1 MSNLHRLI
9 TPVIIGLTTFFFA
22 SATANPADSL
32 VIRFANR
39 TRMVIYAPDKA
50 GIQALSKYDLNKI
63 VREMSMELDSLP
75 TGETAISREG
85 GQYLKDTV
93 LVVRKKRNGVTITI
107 NGSGDTTR
115 IDSTQHRRD
124 YTRSSVRRGVNSW
137 KRSIDFQIGLN
148 AWVKPSA
155 PDLCPNCF
163 LAGIDLRPLGSRYFA
178 VAFSQRPTLINGK
191 RVKLSLYYAAEASWN
206 NFMFEEDILL
216 QKGPTTVLFGAAQ
229 EPLKK
234 SKLTT
239 FALQLPVVP
248 RLSFYNASGRKV
260 FHVGLGGFVGYRL
273 DSYTKIKR
281 QNDDKSREHS
291 NFYLNDLR
299 YGLVGHLG
307 IVKTNLFVKYDLNP
321 IFQAG
326 KGPDVRALSFGISF

>member
-1 MSNLHRLI
+1 MNNLPRLI
-9 TPVIIGLTTFFFA
+9 TAVIMALTIF
-22 SATANPADSL
+22 SSLIATANPTDSL

-75 TGETAISREG
+75 NGETAISREG
-85 GQYLKDTV
+85 NQYLKDTV

-107 NGSGDTTR
+107 NGSGDTTK
-115 IDSTQHRRD
+115 IDSTRNRRD

-148 AWVKPSA
+148 AWVASA
-155 PDLCPNCF
+155 SQIVRP
-163 LAGIDLRPLGSRYFA
+163 DLRPLGSRYFA
-178 VAFSQRPTLINGK
+178 IAFSQRPTIING
-191 RVKLSLYYAAEASWN
+191 RRTKLSLYYAAEASWN
-206 NFMFEEDILL
+206 NFMFQEDLL
-216 QKGPTTVLFGAAQ
+216 VQKGPNSVLFDAAP

-248 RLSFYNASGRKV
+248 RLSFYSASGRKV
-260 FHVGLGGFVGYRL
+260 FHIGLGGFVGYRL
-273 DSYTKIKR
+273 DSYTKIKQ
-281 QNDDKSREHS
+281 QNDDKLHEHG

-321 IFQAG
+321 VFQAG

>member
-1 MSNLHRLI
+1 MNTLFRLMTVVVVGLMSI
-9 TPVIIGLTTFFFA
+9 V
-22 SATANPADSL
+22 SATASANPADSL

-39 TRMVIYAPDKA
+39 TRLVIYAPDKA
-50 GIQALSKYDLNKI
+50 GIQALSNYDLNKI
-63 VREMSMELDSLP
+63 VREMGMQLDSLP
-75 TGETAISREG
+75 GGQAAISRDG
-85 GQYLKDTV
+85 DQYLKDTV
-93 LVVRKKRNGVTITI
+93 LVVTKKKGGVRITI
-107 NGSGDTTR
+107 GGSGDTTKT
-115 IDSTQHRRD
+115 DSTRNRRD

-148 AWVKPSA
+148 AWIRPTDGTLVGNVA
-155 PDLCPNCF
+155 PP
-163 LAGIDLRPLGSRYFA
+163 DLRPLGSRYFA

-191 RVKLSLYYAAEASWN
+191 RTKLSLYYAAEASWN
-206 NFMFEEDILL
+206 NFMFEEDILVS
-216 QKGPTTVLFGAAQ
+216 KGPANVQFEAAS
-229 EPLKK
+229 ESLKK

-248 RLSFYNASGRKV
+248 RLAFYSASGRKV
-260 FHVGLGGFVGYRL
+260 FHIGLGGFIGYRL

-281 QNDDKSREHS
+281 ENDDKSREHS

-321 IFQAG
+321 IFQSG
-326 KGPDVRALSFGISF
+326 KGPDVRALSFGITL